1 MYYVTSQ
8 SEKNSLQMD
17 LVLKTSSKSEQI
29 KKIVKIYVNT
39 GQQMS
44 NRMSQVNGLNSS
56 VWKRDA
62 LAIFYDFPG
71 ISQFYILDK
80 QLNILDSIPGDDK
93 SDKTPL
99 VKQLSLNSELIKS
112 KFQTSEVLGLTHLI
126 LPTDKNEVVSFGMI
140 ISPIQKNKIFHGYL
154 ALKIDFTKIIE
165 HFLGRD
171 GEVDLALHIDDK
183 ILYQSKKI
191 NEKNF
196 QQSNFNYL
204 GFNWNIQTYPTEVM
218 VKGHSY
224 FSKNIYLF
232 LGLLISLLV
241 AFVYKFVIRLRDRE
255 QEYRDLID
263 HLPKGAVL
271 LTSNSFFINRTA
283 QSLIG
288 YSSQEIHT
296 IDQWFR
302 ILYKEE
308 ADHMKKKYLDGK
320 KDGFKKHRIFPMT
333 AKSGQQLYIE
343 FSAYAGSEVEIW
355 VLVDRTEA
363 LKYQS
368 ELETYKKTVNKNSFI
383 VIFDREGT
391 ITECNDLYAQLHN
404 RTREDFLDDSPQFID
419 PHSFHAKI
427 FEVLLRGKTWL
438 GEISILANSK
448 INPVWLQSS
457 IVPFAYQRGIPK
469 KFLAISFDITN
480 KKDTETQLVK
490 YKNTLEQQ
498 VEARAH
504 FLARISHE
512 IRTPLN
518 GILGLATLILGT
530 EVSRESREHAELIKT
545 TCHGILN
552 TINDVLDFSKI
563 DAGIIEIKKTRF
575 KIRKALNEIVQL
587 FKPQSQQKKLD
598 LKLIISDDF
607 PETVNTDYHRFKQI
621 LTTLLSNA
629 IKYTQKGSVEIQ
641 AFAKSS
647 GPNSCLL
654 HIKVIDQGIGIDSDE
669 IDKMLLPFRKGSN
682 DYSLNNSGI
691 GLGLTICNGLIKKLN
706 GHLDI
711 NSIAGEGTSFELV
724 LPVEVAVGIA
734 QISTDNL
741 VSSSLKNSD
750 IKNKKEKLVEFD
762 LPDLKVLVAEDDKTN
777 QIITLSYLEK
787 LGFDADLAEDGIE
800 AVKMASYKNYDVIF
814 MDIQMPQMD
823 GHTATIRIR
832 EMGTKIRQPYIV
844 AITANAFDSDKKL
857 ANESGIDDFIAKPFT
872 QDQLLQSLKNRFARL
887 PQESPDN
894 PSYINKE
901 KKELLV
907 SRERICNIDKVFLRF
922 KDDSDILLKMSKQ
935 LVDDFPQYEMTLKNA
950 FAEKDYKKMGRTAHT
965 LKSVFHYYE
974 AEKLIQL
981 CSNLESSAKEKDI
994 DAITKNYFEFIK
1006 CIPDF
1011 LYDIKTLQNT
1021 LKLNAS

>member
-8 SEKNSLQMD
+8 SEKNSQQMD
-17 LVLKTSSKSEQI
+17 LVLQTSLKSEQI

-39 GQQMS
+39 SQQMS
-44 NRMSQVNGLNSS
+44 NRMSQINGLNSS

-62 LAIFYDFPG
+62 LAIFYDLPG

-80 QLNILDSIPGDDK
+80 QLNILDSTPGDDK

-99 VKQLSLNSELIKS
+99 VKQLNLNSEFIKS

-126 LPTDKNEVVSFGMI
+126 LPTDKNEAASFGII
-140 ISPIQKNKIFHGYL
+140 ISPIQKNKKFHGYL

-171 GEVDLALHIDDK
+171 EEVDFALRIDDK

-191 NEKNF
+191 NEKHF

-204 GFNWNIQTYPTEVM
+204 GFNWNIQAYPTEAM
-218 VKGHSY
+218 VKSHSY
-224 FSKNIYLF
+224 FSKNISLF
-232 LGLLISLLV
+232 FGLFISLLL
-241 AFVYKFVIRLRDRE
+241 AFVYKFVIRLSDRE

-283 QSLIG
+283 QNLLG
-288 YSSQEIHT
+288 YTSQEIHT

-308 ADHMKKKYLDGK
+308 SEHMKKKYLDSK
-320 KDGFKKHRIFPMT
+320 KDGFKKHRIFPVT

-404 RTREDFLDDSPQFID
+404 RTREVFLDDSPQFIA
-419 PHSFHAKI
+419 SNSSYSKI

-438 GEISILANSK
+438 GEISIVANSK
-448 INPVWLQSS
+448 NNPIWLQCS

-469 KFLAISFDITN
+469 KFLAISFDIT
-480 KKDTETQLVK
+480 KKKEAETQLVQ

-552 TINDVLDFSKI
+552 TLNDVLDFSKI

-575 KIRKALNEIVQL
+575 KIQKALNEIVQL
-587 FKPQSQQKKLD
+587 FKPQSLQKKLD
-598 LKLIISDDF
+598 LRLIISDDF
-607 PETVNTDYHRFKQI
+607 PETVFTDYHRFKQI

-641 AFAKSS
+641 AFAKYS

-654 HIKVIDQGIGIDSDE
+654 HIKVIDQGIGIDPDE
-669 IDKMLLPFRKGSN
+669 IDKLLLPFRKGSN

-706 GHLDI
+706 GHLEI
-711 NSIAGEGTSFELV
+711 NSIPGEGTSFELV
-724 LPVEVAVGIA
+724 LPVEVTVGLA

-741 VSSSLKNSD
+741 ASSSLKISD
-750 IKNKKEKLVEFD
+750 NNKKEMLVDFD

-787 LGFDADLAEDGIE
+787 LGFDADLAEDGVE

-814 MDIQMPQMD
+814 MDIQMPHMD
-823 GHTATIRIR
+823 GHTATIKIR
-832 EMGTKIRQPYIV
+832 EMGTKIRQPYII
-844 AITANAFDSDKKL
+844 AITANAFETDKKL
-857 ANESGIDDFIAKPFT
+857 AKESGIDDFIAKPFT
-872 QDQLLQSLKNRFARL
+872 HDQLLQSLKNKFSKSSQKI
-887 PQESPDN
+887 PEN
-894 PSYINKE
+894 PTYIRKD
-901 KKELLV
+901 KKEIFV
-907 SRERICNIDKVFLRF
+907 SHERICNIDKVFLRF
-922 KDDSDILLKMSKQ
+922 KDDSDILLKMSIQ
-935 LVDDFPQYEMTLKNA
+935 LLDDFPQYEMALKNA
-950 FAEKDYKKMGRTAHT
+950 FAEKDFNKMGRTAHT

-981 CSNLESSAKEKDI
+981 CSNLESNAKEKDL

-1006 CIPDF
+1006 NIPDF